1 LRPEVRRILYD
12 AKCFIGNEPSRE
24 TVRTPLSEQQD
35 YAKETLAYIRQ
46 TMESASTFTAVS
58 GWGLIAVAAVGLGAA
73 WLAWRS
79 GDGTDLGIWLP
90 AAVLSVALA
99 GTSTTLK
106 ARKLDVPLWSGALRK
121 IVWGM
126 APPLA
131 TGALL
136 TYALTAEGA
145 QHLLPGTW
153 LALYGAGVSMG
164 GVFSVRPLRWLG
176 ASLVL
181 LGGLG
186 LLVPQWGLLL
196 LAIGFG
202 GLHLAFGAHIVRR
215 HGG

>member
-1 LRPEVRRILYD
+1 M
-12 AKCFIGNEPSRE
+12 S
-24 TVRTPLSEQQD
+24 TPLSDQQE

-58 GWGLIAVAAVGLGAA
+58 GWGLIAVALVGLAAA

-79 GDGTDLGIWLP
+79 GDGTNLDIWLP
-90 AAVLSVALA
+90 AAVVSVAVA

-126 APPLA
+126 APPLT

-136 TYALTAEGA
+136 TYALTVEGA

-164 GVFSVRPLRWLG
+164 GVFSVRALRWLG
-176 ASLVL
+176 ASLVM
-181 LGGLG
+181 LGALG
-186 LLVPQWGLLL
+186 LLAPQSGLLL

-202 GLHLAFGAHIVRR
+202 GLHLAFGAYIVRR